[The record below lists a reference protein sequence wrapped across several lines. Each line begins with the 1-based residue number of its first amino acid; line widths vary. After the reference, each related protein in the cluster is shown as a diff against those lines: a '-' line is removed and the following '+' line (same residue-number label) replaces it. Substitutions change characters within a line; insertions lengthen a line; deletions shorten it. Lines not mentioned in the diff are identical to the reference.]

1 MPKQDLIFNPGVK
14 HGVLV
19 PFGARHPIR
28 LLSKSCCSYSFGLKV
43 IPPLPVSLGEHLKLL
58 FPTSL
63 LSLRLCYTCAHMG
76 MHTWVYTFTRSTY
89 DCNSSC
95 RSAAEAPPLLLGPC
109 ASPLSHS
116 CSGYRPSH
124 PSPPS
129 PPPPLPPP
137 LAAIRTMKTMGTVCP
152 IITNMA
158 ITKYLGLS
166 IRSDDENEDSLAWAL
181 WKKKVSNWYID
192 AG

>member
-1 MPKQDLIFNPGVK
+1 MPKQDLIFNPGFR

-43 IPPLPVSLGEHLKLL
+43 IPPLPVSLDEHLKLFVFL
-58 FPTSL
+58 FLVPLFYFSTESTPML
-63 LSLRLCYTCAHMG
+63 HVCTNGYAHMG
-76 MHTWVYTFTRSTY
+76 IYIYKVS

-124 PSPPS
+124 FKRVHLFRDALLLRRDLLVSHLCLLLSFERRNSSILCLAPP
-129 PPPPLPPP
+129 
-137 LAAIRTMKTMGTVCP
+137 
-152 IITNMA
+152 
-158 ITKYLGLS
+158 
-166 IRSDDENEDSLAWAL
+166 
-181 WKKKVSNWYID
+181 
-192 AG
+192 

>member
-1 MPKQDLIFNPGVK
+1 MPKQDLIFNPGVR

-28 LLSKSCCSYSFGLKV
+28 LLNKSCCSYSFGLKV
-43 IPPLPVSLGEHLKLL
+43 IPPLPVSLDEHLKL
-58 FPTSL
+58 FVSEAFCFWSPFSTSL

-95 RSAAEAPPLLLGPC
+95 RSAAEAPPILLGPC

-124 PSPPS
+124 FKRNSSILCFAPP
-129 PPPPLPPP
+129 
-137 LAAIRTMKTMGTVCP
+137 
-152 IITNMA
+152 
-158 ITKYLGLS
+158 
-166 IRSDDENEDSLAWAL
+166 
-181 WKKKVSNWYID
+181 
-192 AG
+192 